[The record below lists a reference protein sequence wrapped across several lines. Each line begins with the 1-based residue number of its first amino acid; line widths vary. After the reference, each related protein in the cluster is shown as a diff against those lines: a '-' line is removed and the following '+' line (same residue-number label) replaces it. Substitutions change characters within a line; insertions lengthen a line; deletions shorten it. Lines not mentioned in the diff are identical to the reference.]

1 MLRAGGMLS
10 ADRLPSMWETLG
22 LTIRN
27 SRHSS
32 PTPASRNSKKQYLRF
47 ELDAVAYADS
57 PSNSG
62 SGEERII

>member
-10 ADRLPSMWETLG
+10 ADPLPSMWKTLD
-22 LTIRN
+22 LMIRN

-32 PTPASRNSKKQYLRF
+32 PTPASHNSKKQYLRF
-47 ELDAVAYADS
+47 ELGAVAYADS

-62 SGEERII
+62 SGDERVV